1 MENNKGE
8 KIMEFELDKVEKY
21 TTEQLQEFLD
31 EIEQYWV
38 KTNELYSMTDLL
50 EINRELTIR
59 EEQK

>member
-31 EIEQYWV
+31 KIEQY
-38 KTNELYSMTDLL
+38 
-50 EINRELTIR
+50 
-59 EEQK
+59 